1 MSSKSSRHLDAER
14 KVLKKLGKKGA
25 QRRWLMMTA
34 NNWDDLFAVFVA
46 DDTGLVFPPR
56 ESTETEAALLQTD
69 KNSLS
74 AASEGAMSEPTQCFS
89 CGRHVN
95 PGEGI
100 GMDGMDVLEHRR
112 RCHEQ
117 KNLLKKHL
125 AEEHGMTWQP
135 TLPPVFPLEA
145 TETKVEVGWCDGPA
159 LVPKKTIMD
168 PDRIILYV
176 EYRRPYLGHKDQVSR
191 VPFDISKDQYLGKL
205 FDRWCDKMRVQPERV
220 RFVIDDGCVINGA
233 LDTSKKLFLKQGDI
247 IKAVVEEAV
256 VEKTSQNNT
265 SEIIIA
271 K

>member
-1 MSSKSSRHLDAER
+1 MVSIFD
-14 KVLKKLGKKGA
+14 
-25 QRRWLMMTA
+25 
-34 NNWDDLFAVFVA
+34 
-46 DDTGLVFPPR
+46 
-56 ESTETEAALLQTD
+56 
-69 KNSLS
+69 
-74 AASEGAMSEPTQCFS
+74 
-89 CGRHVN
+89 
-95 PGEGI
+95 
-100 GMDGMDVLEHRR
+100 RR

-168 PDRIILYV
+168 PNRIILYV

-220 RFVIDDGCVINGA
+220 RFVIDDGCVINGT
-233 LDTSKKLFLKQGDI
+233 LDTSKNMFLKQGDI

-256 VEKTSQNNT
+256 VEQTNQNNT